1 LQAETKA
8 AQTGVSPSG
17 TGLKLNSDGHS
28 PPIRRYRRVSRK
40 FLERWDWVVG
50 HSATLEI
57 LSAPDQVHAPRD
69 AIAFLPAAELLS
81 RYQRKT
87 LSPVET
93 VDAVLDQVDRHDG
106 VVNAWCCLDREG
118 ARRSARESEARWM
131 AGAPRGL
138 LDGVAVGIK
147 DNLLVAGMPTRF
159 GSRLTADA
167 LAAQD
172 APAVA
177 RLRDQ
182 GAIVIARPRCPN
194 SAGRPSPTAR

>member
-1 LQAETKA
+1 MRTEDASIITQA
-8 AQTGVSPSG
+8 S
-17 TGLKLNSDGHS
+17 
-28 PPIRRYRRVSRK
+28 
-40 FLERWDWVVG
+40 
-50 HSATLEI
+50 
-57 LSAPDQVHAPRD
+57 RD

-81 RYQRKT
+81 RYRRKT

-93 VDAVLDQVDRHDG
+93 VDAVLDQVVRHDG

-167 LAAQD
+167 PAAQD

-177 RLRDQ
+177 RLHEQ
-182 GAIVIARPRCPN
+182 GAIVIGKTAMPN